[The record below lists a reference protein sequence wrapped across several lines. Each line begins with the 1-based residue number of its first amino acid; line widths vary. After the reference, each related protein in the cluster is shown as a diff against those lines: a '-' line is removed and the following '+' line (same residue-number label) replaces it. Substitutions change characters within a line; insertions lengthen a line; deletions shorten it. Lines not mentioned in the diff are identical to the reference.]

1 MRGLPRGVQDPLT
14 VEISVDDLSGE
25 DIATFLQGH
34 IDDMVSVSPPESRH
48 VLDLDGLRRA
58 DITFWTMRD
67 AGEVI
72 ACGALKALGGVHGEI
87 KSMRTLRAQRGRGI
101 ASRMLQH
108 IIGEA
113 RTRGYRRLS
122 IETGSMEFFRPAHA
136 LYAKHGFEVCPPF
149 GQYGEDP
156 NSLFMTL
163 LLPET

>member
-1 MRGLPRGVQDPLT
+1 M
-14 VEISVDDLSGE
+14 EISVDDLSGE
-25 DIATFLQGH
+25 DIAAFLQDH
-34 IDDMVSVSPPESRH
+34 IDDKVAVSPPESRH
-48 VLDLDGLRRA
+48 VLDLDGLCNT

-72 ACGALKALGGVHGEI
+72 ACGALKALGEGHGEI
-87 KSMRTLRAQRGRGI
+87 KSMRTSRAHRGKGI

-113 RTRGYRRLS
+113 RARGYRRLS

-136 LYAKHGFEVCPPF
+136 LYARHGFEICPPF

-156 NSLFMTL
+156 NSVFMTRL
-163 LLPET
+163 LSDT